1 MLGFE
6 QYADV
11 HIPQMAAENRA
22 VCRAYLVYHQHA
34 VDLFDRPL
42 GLLPWGM
49 DFCSSCDIASNGQ
62 AVLEAGRQT
71 LRERQQ
77 LEKCHKQMVERVKC
91 MSRMEYKSFSP
102 QTEDIAKKRLQNGIE
117 IYQNNEGE
125 TEFLYNEIFQKKMYF
140 KHGITLPDHGT
151 VMDVGANIG
160 MFTLYVSSKSN
171 CRVYAFEPLPPTFE
185 LLKMN
190 TSSLPRVTTVNVGLS
205 NEIKEAEFAYFPTMS
220 TDSVQIKYREN
231 HDLDLRYGLIN
242 HYRDHFD
249 DPRMLN
255 RFVDQLMSPKLLNEQ
270 IHRCKLTTISE
281 MIRYYDLNPIDLLKI
296 DVEKSEFEVLEGIE
310 PEDWGKIRQIVMEV
324 HGLDGEQISRLEN
337 IFRTNGFNVLI
348 DYYEDLNIPNYYN
361 VYALN
366 QMHISAG

>member
-1 MLGFE
+1 
-6 QYADV
+6 
-11 HIPQMAAENRA
+11 
-22 VCRAYLVYHQHA
+22 
-34 VDLFDRPL
+34 
-42 GLLPWGM
+42 
-49 DFCSSCDIASNGQ
+49 
-62 AVLEAGRQT
+62 
-71 LRERQQ
+71 
-77 LEKCHKQMVERVKC
+77 
-91 MSRMEYKSFSP
+91 MSKMEYKGFSP
-102 QTEDIAKKRLQNGIE
+102 QTETTAKKRLHNGIE

-125 TEFLYNEIFQKKMYF
+125 TEFLYNEIFQKEMYF

-160 MFTLYVSSKSN
+160 MFTLYVSNKSN

-220 TDSVQIKYREN
+220 TDSVQIRYREN
-231 HDLDLRYGLIN
+231 HDQDLRYGLIN

-255 RFVDQLMSPKLLNEQ
+255 RFVDQMMSPKFLNEQ

-281 MIRYYDLNPIDLLKI
+281 MIRYYDMNVIDLLKI
-296 DVEKSEFEVLEGIE
+296 DVEKSEFEALEGIE

-337 IFRTNGFNVLI
+337 IFRTNGFEVWI
-348 DYYEDLNIPNYYN
+348 DYYEDLNIPNYFN

-366 QMHISAG
+366 QMHISAGG

>member
-1 MLGFE
+1 
-6 QYADV
+6 
-11 HIPQMAAENRA
+11 
-22 VCRAYLVYHQHA
+22 
-34 VDLFDRPL
+34 
-42 GLLPWGM
+42 
-49 DFCSSCDIASNGQ
+49 
-62 AVLEAGRQT
+62 
-71 LRERQQ
+71 
-77 LEKCHKQMVERVKC
+77 
-91 MSRMEYKSFSP
+91 MSRMEYKSFST
-102 QTEDIAKKRLQNGIE
+102 QTEATAKKRLHNGIE

-125 TEFLYNEIFQKKMYF
+125 TEFLYNEIFQKEMYF

-171 CRVYAFEPLPPTFE
+171 CRVYAFEPLPPTFK
-185 LLKMN
+185 LLEMN
-190 TSSLPRVTTVNVGLS
+190 TNSLPRVTTVNVGLS

-231 HDLDLRYGLIN
+231 HDQDLRYGLIN

-255 RFVDQLMSPKLLNEQ
+255 RFVDQLMSPKFLNEQ

-281 MIRYYDLNPIDLLKI
+281 MIRYYDMNAIDLLKI

-348 DYYEDLNIPNYYN
+348 DYYEDLNIPDYFN

-366 QMHISAG
+366 QMHISAGG

>member
-1 MLGFE
+1 
-6 QYADV
+6 
-11 HIPQMAAENRA
+11 
-22 VCRAYLVYHQHA
+22 
-34 VDLFDRPL
+34 
-42 GLLPWGM
+42 
-49 DFCSSCDIASNGQ
+49 
-62 AVLEAGRQT
+62 
-71 LRERQQ
+71 
-77 LEKCHKQMVERVKC
+77 
-91 MSRMEYKSFSP
+91 MSKMEFKSFSP
-102 QTEDIAKKRLQNGIE
+102 QTETTAKKRLHNGIE

-125 TEFLYNEIFQKKMYF
+125 TEFLYNEIFQKEMYF

-171 CRVYAFEPLPPTFE
+171 CRVYAFEPLPPTFK
-185 LLKMN
+185 LLEMN
-190 TSSLPRVTTVNVGLS
+190 TNSLPRVTTVNVGLS

-220 TDSVQIKYREN
+220 TDSVQIRYREN
-231 HDLDLRYGLIN
+231 HDQDLRYGLIN

-255 RFVDQLMSPKLLNEQ
+255 RFVDQLMSPKFLNEQ

-281 MIRYYDLNPIDLLKI
+281 MIHYYDMNAIDLLKI

-337 IFRTNGFNVLI
+337 IFRTNGFNVVI
-348 DYYEDLNIPNYYN
+348 DYYEDLNIPNYFN

-366 QMHISAG
+366 QMYISAG

>member
-1 MLGFE
+1 MK
-6 QYADV
+6 
-11 HIPQMAAENRA
+11 
-22 VCRAYLVYHQHA
+22 
-34 VDLFDRPL
+34 
-42 GLLPWGM
+42 W
-49 DFCSSCDIASNGQ
+49 
-62 AVLEAGRQT
+62 
-71 LRERQQ
+71 
-77 LEKCHKQMVERVKC
+77 
-91 MSRMEYKSFSP
+91 MSKMEYKGFSP
-102 QTEDIAKKRLQNGIE
+102 QTETTAKKRLHNGIE

-125 TEFLYNEIFQKKMYF
+125 TEFLYNEIFQKEMYF

-160 MFTLYVSSKSN
+160 MFTLYVSNKSN

-220 TDSVQIKYREN
+220 TDSVQIRYREN
-231 HDLDLRYGLIN
+231 HDQDLRYGLIN

-255 RFVDQLMSPKLLNEQ
+255 RFVDQMMSPKFLNEQ

-281 MIRYYDLNPIDLLKI
+281 MIRYYDMNVIDLLKI
-296 DVEKSEFEVLEGIE
+296 DVEKSEFEALEGIE

-337 IFRTNGFNVLI
+337 IFRTNGFEVWI
-348 DYYEDLNIPNYYN
+348 DYYEDLNIPNYFN

-366 QMHISAG
+366 QMHISAGG

>member
-1 MLGFE
+1 
-6 QYADV
+6 
-11 HIPQMAAENRA
+11 
-22 VCRAYLVYHQHA
+22 
-34 VDLFDRPL
+34 
-42 GLLPWGM
+42 
-49 DFCSSCDIASNGQ
+49 
-62 AVLEAGRQT
+62 
-71 LRERQQ
+71 
-77 LEKCHKQMVERVKC
+77 
-91 MSRMEYKSFSP
+91 MSKMEFKSFSP
-102 QTEDIAKKRLQNGIE
+102 QTETTAKKRLHNGIE

-125 TEFLYNEIFQKKMYF
+125 TEFLYNEIFQKEMYF

-160 MFTLYVSSKSN
+160 MFTLYVSNKSN
-171 CRVYAFEPLPPTFE
+171 CRVYAFEPLPPTFK
-185 LLKMN
+185 LLEMN
-190 TSSLPRVTTVNVGLS
+190 TNSLPRVTTVNVGLS

-220 TDSVQIKYREN
+220 TDSVQIRYREN
-231 HDLDLRYGLIN
+231 HDQDLRYGLIN

-255 RFVDQLMSPKLLNEQ
+255 RFVDQLMSPKFLNEQ

-281 MIRYYDLNPIDLLKI
+281 MIHYYDMNAIDLLKI

-337 IFRTNGFNVLI
+337 IFLTNGFNVVI
-348 DYYEDLNIPNYYN
+348 DYYEDLNIPNYFN

>member
-1 MLGFE
+1 
-6 QYADV
+6 
-11 HIPQMAAENRA
+11 
-22 VCRAYLVYHQHA
+22 
-34 VDLFDRPL
+34 
-42 GLLPWGM
+42 
-49 DFCSSCDIASNGQ
+49 
-62 AVLEAGRQT
+62 
-71 LRERQQ
+71 
-77 LEKCHKQMVERVKC
+77 MVERVKC
-91 MSRMEYKSFSP
+91 MSKMEFKSFSP
-102 QTEDIAKKRLQNGIE
+102 QTETTAKKRLHNGIE

-125 TEFLYNEIFQKKMYF
+125 TEFLYNEIFQKEMYF

-171 CRVYAFEPLPPTFE
+171 CRVYAFEPLPPTFK
-185 LLKMN
+185 LLEMN
-190 TSSLPRVTTVNVGLS
+190 TNSLPRVTTVNVGLS

-220 TDSVQIKYREN
+220 TDSVQIRYREN
-231 HDLDLRYGLIN
+231 HDQDLRYGLIN

-255 RFVDQLMSPKLLNEQ
+255 RFVDQLMSPKFLNEQ

-281 MIRYYDLNPIDLLKI
+281 MIHYYDMNAIDLLKI

-337 IFRTNGFNVLI
+337 IFRTNGFNVVI
-348 DYYEDLNIPNYYN
+348 DYYEDLNIPNYFN

-366 QMHISAG
+366 QMYISAG

>member
-1 MLGFE
+1 
-6 QYADV
+6 
-11 HIPQMAAENRA
+11 
-22 VCRAYLVYHQHA
+22 
-34 VDLFDRPL
+34 
-42 GLLPWGM
+42 
-49 DFCSSCDIASNGQ
+49 
-62 AVLEAGRQT
+62 
-71 LRERQQ
+71 
-77 LEKCHKQMVERVKC
+77 
-91 MSRMEYKSFSP
+91 MSRMEHKSFSP
-102 QTEDIAKKRLQNGIE
+102 QTEATAKKRLHNGIE

-125 TEFLYNEIFQKKMYF
+125 TEFLYNEIFQKEMYF

-231 HDLDLRYGLIN
+231 HDQDLRYGLIN
-242 HYRDHFD
+242 HYRDDFA

-255 RFVDQLMSPKLLNEQ
+255 RFVDHLMSPKLLNEQ

-296 DVEKSEFEVLEGIE
+296 DVEKVSSRCWKASIRKIGAKSGKLSWRYTDWMKSRSAGSRTSSE
-310 PEDWGKIRQIVMEV
+310 PTASM
-324 HGLDGEQISRLEN
+324 SRL
-337 IFRTNGFNVLI
+337 ITTKI
-348 DYYEDLNIPNYYN
+348 
-361 VYALN
+361 
-366 QMHISAG
+366 